1 MGGTIE
7 VCMRMRYFLMILL
20 AVAAVSAPAKDKDK
34 KKSEPAAPAPAAS
47 AIGQKAPGFSLAAF
61 PGGKARL
68 KDFQG
73 KWLVICFYPKANA
86 PKDVL
91 EMASLR
97 EAWPQIQKLNASLLG
112 VSMDPPA
119 VVEKF
124 QRDQALPF
132 TLACDVE
139 KQAST
144 AYGALGLGGLFSARK
159 AVIID
164 PQGRLAGEIDKGPEK
179 QYGARVI
186 ETLRA
191 LQAAAR
197 PPD

>member
-1 MGGTIE
+1 
-7 VCMRMRYFLMILL
+7 MRMRSFLMILL
-20 AVAAVSAPAKDKDK
+20 AVAALSATAKEKDK
-34 KKSEPAAPAPAAS
+34 KKAAQAAPAPAAS
-47 AIGQKAPGFSLAAF
+47 GMAKAPGFSLTAF

-73 KWLVICFYPKANA
+73 KWLVLCFYPKANA

-91 EMASLR
+91 EMSSLR
-97 EAWPQIQKLNASLLG
+97 EAWPQIQKLNATLLG
-112 VSMDPPA
+112 ISMDPPA

-124 QRDQALPF
+124 QKDLALPF
-132 TLACDVE
+132 ALACDVD

-164 PQGRLAGEIDKGPEK
+164 PQGRLAGEMDKGPEK

-186 ETLRA
+186 ETLKS
-191 LQAAAR
+191 LQAR
-197 PPD
+197 PAD